1 MTIGRAERLLHMV
14 NILRSGKG
22 YCASELAHA
31 LGVSK
36 RTIYRDVVDLSQQVP
51 IYYDRGYRLLREW
64 HLAGVAFTRDEL
76 LSLKRALETDSA
88 PAGPRGPAA
97 KLRAALDKIND
108 QLWERFGDRDATYY
122 GQDI

>member
-1 MTIGRAERLLHMV
+1 MTKRKAERLFRMV

-22 YCASELAHA
+22 YHASELAEV

-51 IYYDRGYRLLREW
+51 IYYDRGYKLLRERY
-64 HLAGVAFTRDEL
+64 LADIAFTRDEL
-76 LSLKRALETDSA
+76 LSLKCALETAYVPARPGD
-88 PAGPRGPAA
+88 PAG

-108 QLWERFGDRDATYY
+108 QLWERFGDNDGKSYRENV
-122 GQDI
+122 